1 MDVTLVIRRRLRD
14 LGLEQRGLAAAA
26 QVTESYVSQL
36 LARKKAPPA
45 PSRTDLYPKMEAF
58 LRLPRGELARLAEVQ
73 RREELKKKVAGP
85 PQPLFPKFRGLIL
98 RKCVS
103 QSRAKVGAV
112 LEKESFGELERL
124 VTQKLFD
131 VARGVA
137 GEEEGSARWLRLV
150 ARPARQNY
158 QQTRAI
164 ILEFLNRGVFSGS
177 AEHCI
182 PWLAPLIESWDIDL
196 ETFGMEILLDS
207 RIAPDRLK
215 RFEFRE
221 REPEQPSFVEA
232 GLEEFLRDKALSGD
246 ATVEEIEF
254 LKSLRFQGKRP
265 LPIYYYREL
274 QNLRDPV
281 HFRSSSQT

>member
-1 MDVTLVIRRRLRD
+1 MDISLVIKRRMRD

-58 LRLPRGELARLAEVQ
+58 LQLPRGELARLAEVQ

-85 PQPLFPKFRGLIL
+85 PQPLFPRFRALVL
-98 RKCVS
+98 RKCMP
-103 QSRAKVGAV
+103 QTQLKVAAI
-112 LEKESFGELERL
+112 LEKETFGELERL

-137 GEEEGSARWLRLV
+137 NDPEHSSKWLRLV
-150 ARPARQNY
+150 SRTARQN
-158 QQTRAI
+158 QEQTRI
-164 ILEFLNRGVFSGS
+164 TVLEFLDTGVFSGS
-177 AEHCI
+177 VEHCVSY
-182 PWLAPLIESWDIDL
+182 LAPLIEAWDINL
-196 ETFGMEILLDS
+196 ETFAMEVVLDG

-215 RFEFRE
+215 RFEFIE

-232 GLEEFLRDKALSGD
+232 GLEEFLRDKSLSGD

-254 LKSLRFQGKRP
+254 LKTLRFKDKRP

-281 HFRSSSQT
+281 HFRAQ